1 MHRLPLD
8 LTQARLVA
16 EALAIGLLVGIE
28 RYKAREPGEKRSAGV
43 RTFTTFSLL
52 GGVCGLV
59 EQLSVSLVSFAALAL
74 LVAIGYYRESEHSPG
89 LTTEAAALVVFWL
102 GYLVHSHEILAI
114 STAIVLTM
122 MLASKETLHGFI
134 RDSISERELFDTL
147 KFLAV
152 VMVVYPLLPDRAIGP
167 FGFFNPARTWLLVI
181 LVSTIGYA
189 GYFLVRVF
197 GHKRGLLISVLLGG
211 VVSTMATTMS
221 LASQARRSPQSARLL
236 GVAAVAANAV
246 QFPRLLLLV
255 AVIASTFAQQLAS
268 VLVPMTIVGLLGAA
282 LLSGRLEDRQ
292 PDVQL
297 PLTNPYSLTPA
308 LKFTLFFVAI
318 LFLVRFAEDSLG
330 DQGVLLASL
339 LGGAA
344 SASAVSLSLAKLVQ
358 DGSLSVDTG
367 MFALLICVSA
377 NATVKLFITLTQ
389 GARRLAFWLGGGLLT
404 MLATGY
410 LLLFLRVTGAT

>member
-1 MHRLPLD
+1 
-8 LTQARLVA
+8 
-16 EALAIGLLVGIE
+16 
-28 RYKAREPGEKRSAGV
+28 
-43 RTFTTFSLL
+43 
-52 GGVCGLV
+52 
-59 EQLSVSLVSFAALAL
+59 
-74 LVAIGYYRESEHSPG
+74 
-89 LTTEAAALVVFWL
+89 
-102 GYLVHSHEILAI
+102 
-114 STAIVLTM
+114 
-122 MLASKETLHGFI
+122 
-134 RDSISERELFDTL
+134 
-147 KFLAV
+147 
-152 VMVVYPLLPDRAIGP
+152 
-167 FGFFNPARTWLLVI
+167 
-181 LVSTIGYA
+181 
-189 GYFLVRVF
+189 
-197 GHKRGLLISVLLGG
+197 
-211 VVSTMATTMS
+211 MS